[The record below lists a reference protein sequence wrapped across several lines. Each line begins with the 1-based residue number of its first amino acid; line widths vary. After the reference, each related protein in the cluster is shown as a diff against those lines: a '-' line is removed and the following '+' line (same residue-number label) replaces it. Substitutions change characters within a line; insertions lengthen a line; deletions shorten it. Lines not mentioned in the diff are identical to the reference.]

1 MKRCPTCN
9 RVEADNNLVFCRVDG
24 TALITHST
32 ELDGEAGTAM
42 LNNGVTPNAATRT
55 LPENT
60 ITNGHQATIPTT
72 ALSSTSSLPKSR
84 KRLIIIGPVL
94 LSVLIVASVCAVFVR
109 SYIFHK
115 DYQPIRSIAVLPF
128 VNKTADANSEYL
140 SDGLTESLIF
150 RLSRL
155 PNLKV
160 SPTSSVIRYKGK
172 DTDLAK
178 VASELSVDAVLTG
191 SLAQIG
197 DNLTIS
203 VELVDSR
210 NNKLLWGEQYDR
222 KMSDLLA
229 TQREIAGEIAQNLKL
244 KLSGETEKVL
254 SKHYTEN
261 DQAYQLYLRG
271 RFHYAKRSKADL
283 LKGIDYYQQ
292 AIKLDPNFAMAYV
305 GIAECYNSMAK
316 NPEVAPKEAVP
327 QAKVAA
333 TRALELDPTLA
344 EAHSALADSMA
355 IYDWNWTEAEREFK
369 RSIELNPSVAYTYV
383 AYASSLLLPLGRT
396 SEALVELRR
405 GVEMEPLAL
414 INNSIF
420 TTGLVYARQ
429 NSNALDQAKK
439 TFDLDPSFGIG
450 REWLGSAYIV
460 NGKFDEAIAL
470 GEQGLQISPTSPNFL
485 YITGLAY
492 AKAGRRR
499 EAEQFIDRIRE
510 AAKTRYVRP
519 VWTASIFAALGEKDK
534 AFAELENGFAER
546 DCFMPRI
553 TEDPFMDPLR
563 DDPRFKELLRRIG
576 LQK

>member
-1 MKRCPTCN
+1 
-9 RVEADNNLVFCRVDG
+9 
-24 TALITHST
+24 
-32 ELDGEAGTAM
+32 M
-42 LNNGVTPNAATRT
+42 LNTGAPPNAATRT

-60 ITNGHQATIPTT
+60 ITNAHQATIPTT
-72 ALSSTSSLPKSR
+72 ALPSTSSLPKSR

-94 LSVLIVASVCAVFVR
+94 VSVLIVASVCAVFVR
-109 SYIFHK
+109 SYISHK

-178 VASELSVDAVLTG
+178 VASELNVDAVLTG
-191 SLAQIG
+191 RLAQIG

-229 TQREIAGEIAQNLKL
+229 TQREIAGEIAQNLRL
-244 KLSGETEKVL
+244 KLSGETEKAL

-271 RFHYAKRSKADL
+271 RHYAKRSKADL

-292 AIKLDPNFAMAYV
+292 AIKLDPSFAMAYV
-305 GIAECYNSMAK
+305 GIAESYNSMAK

-344 EAHSALADSMA
+344 EAHSALADSLA

-369 RSIELNPSVAYTYV
+369 RSIELNPNVHIHMSP
-383 AYASSLLLPLGRT
+383 LPPVFFCPWVVRT
-396 SEALVELRR
+396 K
-405 GVEMEPLAL
+405 P
-414 INNSIF
+414 
-420 TTGLVYARQ
+420 
-429 NSNALDQAKK
+429 
-439 TFDLDPSFGIG
+439 
-450 REWLGSAYIV
+450 
-460 NGKFDEAIAL
+460 
-470 GEQGLQISPTSPNFL
+470 
-485 YITGLAY
+485 
-492 AKAGRRR
+492 
-499 EAEQFIDRIRE
+499 
-510 AAKTRYVRP
+510 
-519 VWTASIFAALGEKDK
+519 
-534 AFAELENGFAER
+534 
-546 DCFMPRI
+546 
-553 TEDPFMDPLR
+553 
-563 DDPRFKELLRRIG
+563 
-576 LQK
+576 